1 MSRITNAI
9 IWKICFI
16 VPNENKHLYSI
27 NMDAQNQA
35 SQSSVSDLTL
45 KLTEIPFKF
54 KKSQWNTLKMWKIF
68 HAFFTLLFSTAFASL
83 FSD

>member
-1 MSRITNAI
+1 MSHITNAI

-27 NMDAQNQA
+27 NMDAQNQT
-35 SQSSVSDLTL
+35 SQSSVSDFTL
-45 KLTEIPFKF
+45 KLTDIPFKLR
-54 KKSQWNTLKMWKIF
+54 KSQWNTLKMKEIF
-68 HAFFTLLFSTAFASL
+68 HAFYTLVFSTVFVSL

>member
-27 NMDAQNQA
+27 NMDTQNQT
-35 SQSSVSDLTL
+35 SQSHVSDLTL
-45 KLTEIPFKF
+45 KLTEIPFKL
-54 KKSQWNTLKMWKIF
+54 KKNQ
-68 HAFFTLLFSTAFASL
+68 
-83 FSD
+83 

>member
-27 NMDAQNQA
+27 NMDAQNQT
-35 SQSSVSDLTL
+35 SQSSVLDFTSQ
-45 KLTEIPFKF
+45 LTENPFKL
-54 KKSQWNTLKMWKIF
+54 KKSQLYTLKTSD
-68 HAFFTLLFSTAFASL
+68 AFFTLGFSTVFAILFSY
-83 FSD
+83 

>member
-27 NMDAQNQA
+27 NMDTQNQT
-35 SQSSVSDLTL
+35 SQSRIPDFTL
-45 KLTEIPFKF
+45 KLTENPLKF
-54 KKSQWNTLKMWKIF
+54 KKNQ
-68 HAFFTLLFSTAFASL
+68 
-83 FSD
+83 

>member
-27 NMDAQNQA
+27 NMDAQNQT
-35 SQSSVSDLTL
+35 SQSSVSDFTL
-45 KLTEIPFKF
+45 KLNEILFKL
-54 KKSQWNTLKMWKIF
+54 KKSQ
-68 HAFFTLLFSTAFASL
+68 
-83 FSD
+83 

>member
-27 NMDAQNQA
+27 NMDIQNQT
-35 SQSSVSDLTL
+35 SQYQVSDLTF
-45 KLTEIPFKF
+45 KLTEIPFKL
-54 KKSQWNTLKMWKIF
+54 KKNQWNTLKMTDVLYFFYHSIF
-68 HAFFTLLFSTAFASL
+68 
-83 FSD
+83 

>member
-27 NMDAQNQA
+27 NTDALNQT
-35 SQSSVSDLTL
+35 S
-45 KLTEIPFKF
+45 
-54 KKSQWNTLKMWKIF
+54 
-68 HAFFTLLFSTAFASL
+68 
-83 FSD
+83 

>member
-27 NMDAQNQA
+27 NMDTQNQT
-35 SQSSVSDLTL
+35 SQSQASDLTL
-45 KLTEIPFKF
+45 K
-54 KKSQWNTLKMWKIF
+54 
-68 HAFFTLLFSTAFASL
+68 
-83 FSD
+83 